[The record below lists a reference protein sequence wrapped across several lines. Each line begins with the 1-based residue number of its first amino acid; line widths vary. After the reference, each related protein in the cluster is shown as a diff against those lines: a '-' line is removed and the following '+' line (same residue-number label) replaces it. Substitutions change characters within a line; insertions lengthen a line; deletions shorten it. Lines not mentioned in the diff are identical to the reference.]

1 MELWDGEWII
11 MLYLKSAN
19 YEDIE
24 KEWQFQRNI
33 PIEEKSFINEYY
45 DISRE
50 DFNAA
55 LNTMIEQSK
64 GINLPEGYVPQTVFY
79 LWNDEKIIGTF
90 HLRHYLCE
98 SLVNGSG
105 HIGYYIAPEYR
116 GRGYATNGLKLILEE
131 ARQIIPEDEIY
142 LRCDKNNIASLKV
155 MFNNG
160 GYIHHEDEYKYYVR
174 IAI

>member
-1 MELWDGEWII
+1 

-19 YEDIE
+19 FEDIE
-24 KEWQFQRNI
+24 KEWLFQRNI
-33 PIEEKSFINEYY
+33 PIEENSFINEYY
-45 DISRE
+45 DISRQ

-55 LNTMIEQSK
+55 LDTMIEQSK
-64 GINLPEGYVPQTVFY
+64 GIHLPEGYVPQTVFY
-79 LWNDEKIIGTF
+79 LWSDEKIVGTF

-116 GRGYATNGLKLILEE
+116 GMGYATNGLKLTLEE
-131 ARQIIPEDEIY
+131 ARKTIPEDEIY

-155 MFNNG
+155 MLNNK
-160 GYIHHEDEYKYYVR
+160 GYIHHEDKYKYYVR
-174 IAI
+174 ITK

>member
-11 MLYLKSAN
+11 MLFLKSAN

-33 PIEEKSFINEYY
+33 PIEENSFINEYY

-79 LWNDEKIIGTF
+79 LLKI
-90 HLRHYLCE
+90 
-98 SLVNGSG
+98 
-105 HIGYYIAPEYR
+105 
-116 GRGYATNGLKLILEE
+116 LK
-131 ARQIIPEDEIY
+131 RQ
-142 LRCDKNNIASLKV
+142 LTLS
-155 MFNNG
+155 
-160 GYIHHEDEYKYYVR
+160 
-174 IAI
+174 